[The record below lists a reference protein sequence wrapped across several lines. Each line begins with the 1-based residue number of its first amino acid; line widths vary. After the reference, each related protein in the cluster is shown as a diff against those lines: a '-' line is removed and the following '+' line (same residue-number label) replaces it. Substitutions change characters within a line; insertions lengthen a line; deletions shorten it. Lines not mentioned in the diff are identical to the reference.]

1 MSSQSPHA
9 GRVAGKVAIVT
20 GATSGIGRATAV
32 LLAREGASV
41 VAAGRR
47 EELGAEL
54 VEQLTAEG
62 LSIHYIRTD
71 VSKREDVERLVRGAV
86 ARFGRLDIVVN
97 DAAMFLHRGVEDCT
111 EDEWDQI
118 IDTNLKSVYLVCHDA
133 IPHLR
138 AAGGGAIVNVSSVHA
153 YATMER
159 MAAYAAS
166 KGGIVALSRQMAL
179 DYTRDRIRVN
189 ALIVRAL
196 MNYYTY
202 FGDDFKVECPT
213 GSGRLMTLYQVA
225 EEISRRLANIFLK
238 GKDGHR
244 PVYGGSKKFQEDPHW
259 RDLILFYE
267 YFHGDNGAGLGASHQ
282 TGWTGVVA
290 RLMHLF
296 ATTTPEQVLQIGMKA
311 AVVEV
316 QKSRSGQ
323 LAAVGGSGQ

>member
-1 MSSQSPHA
+1 MNDQAPRV

-54 VEQLTAEG
+54 VDQLTAEG
-62 LSIHYIRTD
+62 LAIHFIPTD
-71 VSKREDVERLVRGAV
+71 VSKRADVERLVSGAV

-97 DAAMFLHRGVEDCT
+97 DAALFLYRGVEDCT
-111 EDEWDQI
+111 EDEWDEV

-159 MAAYAAS
+159 VAPYAAS
-166 KGGIVALSRQMAL
+166 KGAIVALSRQMAL

-189 ALIVRAL
+189 ALIVGGVDTAMAHKHMAAIGNTSLGDAGFVDDDRVLGRAAQPEEIATGIL
-196 MNYYTY
+196 FLVTPDAS
-202 FGDDFKVECPT
+202 FVT
-213 GSGRLMTLYQVA
+213 GSPIYIDGGL
-225 EEISRRLANIFLK
+225 LAKL
-238 GKDGHR
+238 
-244 PVYGGSKKFQEDPHW
+244 
-259 RDLILFYE
+259 
-267 YFHGDNGAGLGASHQ
+267 
-282 TGWTGVVA
+282 
-290 RLMHLF
+290 
-296 ATTTPEQVLQIGMKA
+296 
-311 AVVEV
+311 
-316 QKSRSGQ
+316 
-323 LAAVGGSGQ
+323 

>member
-1 MSSQSPHA
+1 MSDQSAHV
-9 GRVAGKVAIVT
+9 GRVAGKVAIIT

-62 LSIHYIRTD
+62 LSIHFIRTD
-71 VSKREDVERLVRGAV
+71 VSQRADVERLVSGAV

-97 DAAMFLHRGVEDCT
+97 DAAMFLFRGVEDCT
-111 EDEWDQI
+111 EDEWDEV

-159 MAAYAAS
+159 VAAYAAS
-166 KGGIVALSRQMAL
+166 KGAIVALSRQMAL

-189 ALIVRAL
+189 ALIVGGVDTAMAHAHAAALGQTLEDTGFPTDDRVLGRAARPEEIAAGIL
-196 MNYYTY
+196 FLVTSDAS
-202 FGDDFKVECPT
+202 FVT
-213 GSGRLMTLYQVA
+213 GSP
-225 EEISRRLANIFLK
+225 IFI
-238 GKDGHR
+238 DG
-244 PVYGGSKKFQEDPHW
+244 
-259 RDLILFYE
+259 
-267 YFHGDNGAGLGASHQ
+267 GLL
-282 TGWTGVVA
+282 A
-290 RLMHLF
+290 RL
-296 ATTTPEQVLQIGMKA
+296 
-311 AVVEV
+311 
-316 QKSRSGQ
+316 
-323 LAAVGGSGQ
+323 